1 MIIRQQNK
9 YEKQDRRNKQVTEK
23 ENNFLKR
30 IFIIENIIYMQESII
45 SRSVIDMYHSDQ
57 NHLHF
62 Y

>member
-45 SRSVIDMYHSDQ
+45 SRSMVDMYHSDQ
-57 NHLHF
+57 NHLHL